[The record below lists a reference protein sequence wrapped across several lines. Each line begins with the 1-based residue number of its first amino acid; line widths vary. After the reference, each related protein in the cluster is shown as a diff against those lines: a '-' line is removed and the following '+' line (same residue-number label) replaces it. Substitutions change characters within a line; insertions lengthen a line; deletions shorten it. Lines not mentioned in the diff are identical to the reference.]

1 MILKIF
7 FFGTGRWS
15 QNYFSLIEKRLKQ
28 NFNISCIITNNS
40 NFKNDLYNTEISLE
54 KAILNFGVPD
64 CFILCTNPKLN
75 NSILKKIYKFN
86 KPIIIEKPI
95 ALSKDIDDLILN
107 IPKKN
112 SSKILVNHIHF
123 YNEYFKK
130 NFLELKNETHYKIKI
145 IDGNKGP
152 IRNYSPLS
160 DWGPHPLG
168 IASYYLG
175 ELKNIKIL
183 KLKKLNYI
191 DPLRFNL
198 YIKLSDM
205 KENKIFDILLG
216 NNFNYKKRTI
226 LFSNK
231 HVTKNFNYQDSIS
244 LISPLENLLLKFHNL
259 ISNKSI
265 NLNDETL
272 VSAINS
278 SKIIQIIEKQLKL

>member
-1 MILKIF
+1 MIPKIF

-15 QNYFSLIEKRLKQ
+15 LNYFSLIEKRLKKI
-28 NFNISCIITNNS
+28 FNISCIITNNS
-40 NFKNDLYNTEISLE
+40 NFKNDLYNTETSLE
-54 KAILNFGVPD
+54 KAIINFGVPD
-64 CFILCTNPKLN
+64 CFILCTNPKSN
-75 NSILKKIYKFN
+75 NSILKKIYQFN
-86 KPIIIEKPI
+86 KPIIVEKPI

-123 YNEYFKK
+123 YHEYFEK

-175 ELKNIKIL
+175 GIKNIKIL
-183 KLKKLNYI
+183 KLKKLKYI
-191 DPLRFNL
+191 NPLHFNL

-205 KENKIFDILLG
+205 KENKIFDILIG

-226 LFSNK
+226 FFSNK
-231 HVTKNFNYQDSIS
+231 HFTKNFNFQDSLS

-265 NLNDETL
+265 NLYDETL
-272 VSAINS
+272 VAAINS